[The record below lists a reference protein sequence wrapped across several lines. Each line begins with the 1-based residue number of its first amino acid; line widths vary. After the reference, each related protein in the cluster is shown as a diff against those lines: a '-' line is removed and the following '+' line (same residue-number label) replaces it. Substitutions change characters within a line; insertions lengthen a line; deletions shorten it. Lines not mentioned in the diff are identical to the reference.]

1 MSYRRTI
8 LLEEVYRKIAT
19 PSELKK
25 LDELYAKRA
34 KGVATAMM
42 TRRLVEL
49 LTYFIDKHGLPGKT
63 QVRKQEITQE
73 EMPTFNR
80 IIKIN
85 GNGKSES
92 VWW

>member
-1 MSYRRTI
+1 MSLKRTK
-8 LLEEVYRKIAT
+8 LLEEVYRKVAT
-19 PSELKK
+19 PAELRK
-25 LDELYAKRA
+25 LDELYEKRA

-49 LTYFIDKHGLPGKT
+49 LTFYISKYGVPNKT
-63 QVRKQEITQE
+63 PSSRVET
-73 EMPTFNR
+73 PTEQPNFNR
-80 IIKIN
+80 VIKIN